1 MEYPEKLPIAQE
13 GGQFPMRDID
23 DAHRISM
30 VTAWFNEIEHF
41 NAPRMLNYALY
52 QSRPKNTDSQIVY
65 DNHVAALKLCAEWD
79 AKAPVKNKYA
89 VLGYAVARSLET
101 ATNLLPQ
108 WTTDMTEEIAQMR
121 HDQPDAIAF
130 GRIAINGIY
139 ASYPTLYKQYERLYV
154 RVTDC
159 FDITDPA
166 EKGYFQAGMAVP
178 YMLTVA
184 DQLKSVAIDKKVN
197 GVVIGS
203 QQQLESMKFSD
214 IFTSDKE

>member
-23 DAHRISM
+23 DTHRISM
-30 VTAWFNEIEHF
+30 VDAWFHEIEAF
-41 NAPRMLNYALY
+41 NTPRMLNYALY
-52 QSRPKNTDSQIVY
+52 QSRPKNTDSQIIY

-79 AKAPVKNKYA
+79 AKANVENRYT

-108 WTTDMTEEIAQMR
+108 WTTNMTEEITEMQ
-121 HDQPDAIAF
+121 HNQPDAVAF
-130 GRIAINGIY
+130 GRIAINGMY

-159 FDITDPA
+159 FSITDST
-166 EKGYFQAGMAVP
+166 EKSYFQAGMALP
-178 YMLTVA
+178 YMITVA
-184 DQLKSVAIDKKVN
+184 DQLKNVVVNKKMS
-197 GVVIGS
+197 GIITGS
-203 QQQLESMKFSD
+203 RQQLESMKFSD
-214 IFTSDKE
+214 IFTSENE